1 VWDSKKIILGAL
13 GMQKEV
19 STNGQDKD
27 NPTRPEVSRA
37 DWERP
42 ALRRLAA
49 SGAEAGARTTPDMGG
64 GRS

>member
-1 VWDSKKIILGAL
+1 
-13 GMQKEV
+13 MQKEV
-19 STNGQDKD
+19 STNERNKD
-27 NPTRPEVSRA
+27 NPIRPEVSRA

-49 SGAEAGARTTPDMGG
+49 SGAESGSGVEPDRGA